1 MTQEN
6 KAATA
11 LAHRI
16 VAGAVANAGPHD
28 DARDIIE
35 LLVSRNIDVDG
46 EGNIKII
53 DENGGHRISMRPGY
67 PSMTLEEYMDE
78 IKASRPTLFRNPG
91 GASASTGSGGPH
103 TDPGNPFSRA
113 GWNVTAQM
121 QVMRSDPARAAK
133 LQAEAGR

>member
-1 MTQEN
+1 MTNEN
-6 KAATA
+6 RAATA

-35 LLVSRNIDVDG
+35 LLVSRNIDVDD

-67 PSMTLEEYMDE
+67 SSMTLEEYMDE
-78 IKASRPTLFRNPG
+78 IKASRPTLFRSAK
-91 GASASTGSGGPH
+91 ASPASTAPASSEA
-103 TDPGNPFSRA
+103 NPFAAKTFNISK
-113 GWNVTAQM
+113 QM
-121 QVMRSDPARAAK
+121 IMMRQDPAKAAR
-133 LQAEAGR
+133 LQAEVNQ